1 MQKKTITESEY
12 ELMRILWSADKPLG
26 MAEIMKQL
34 PEDKWT
40 RNAAATLL
48 LRLAEKGFA
57 GYEKSGKLNFYYAV
71 VKQEDY
77 SSKETKTLL
86 KRLYN
91 GSIKDL
97 VASLYEK
104 DEIDDTELEELRRLL
119 NKDK

>member
-12 ELMRILWSADKPLG
+12 ELMRILWNADKPLG
-26 MAEIMKQL
+26 MADIMKQL

-48 LRLAEKGFA
+48 LRLADKGFA
-57 GYEKSGKLNFYYAV
+57 AYEKSGKFNFYYAV
-71 VKQEDY
+71 VKQDDY
-77 SSKETKTLL
+77 SRKETKSLL
-86 KRLYN
+86 QRLYN
-91 GSIKDL
+91 GSIKNL

-104 DEIDDTELEELRRLL
+104 DEIDDTELDELRQLL

>member
-12 ELMRILWSADKPLG
+12 ELMRILWAADKPLG
-26 MAEIMKQL
+26 MAEIIKQL
-34 PEDKWT
+34 PKDKWT

-48 LRLAEKGFA
+48 LRLADKGFA
-57 GYEKSGKLNFYYAV
+57 AYEKNGKLNFYYAA
-71 VKQEDY
+71 VKQDDY
-77 SSKETKTLL
+77 GRKETKSLL

-91 GSIKDL
+91 GSIKNL

-104 DEIDDTELEELRRLL
+104 GEIDNNELDGLRQLL